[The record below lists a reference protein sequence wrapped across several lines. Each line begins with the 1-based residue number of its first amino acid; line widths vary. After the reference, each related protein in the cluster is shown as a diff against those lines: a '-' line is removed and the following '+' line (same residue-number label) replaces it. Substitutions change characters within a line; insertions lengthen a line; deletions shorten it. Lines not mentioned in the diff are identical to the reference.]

1 MLPLTAYT
9 LPVSTVGFLSE
20 QAAKE
25 QAITPERGQ
34 ENSKPVNVAHVSDVA
49 AHLSQYQNAAWTA
62 TNHSDPVQRHRMIT
76 LARYGMRR
84 MVSACRAITMNAAK
98 RPPHITV
105 KLTV

>member
-1 MLPLTAYT
+1 MLPLIAYISF
-9 LPVSTVGFLSE
+9 VSIAAFGYGSE
-20 QAAKE
+20 VPTQKT
-25 QAITPERGQ
+25 TPARGQ
-34 ENSKPVNVAHVSDVA
+34 GNSKQPNVAHVSDA
-49 AHLSQYQNAAWTA
+49 EGHLSQYQIVVWTA
-62 TNHSDPVQRHRMIT
+62 TNHSGPVQRHRMIT

>member
-1 MLPLTAYT
+1 MCR
-9 LPVSTVGFLSE
+9 VSTVGFLSE
-20 QAAKE
+20 QVAKE
-25 QAITPERGQ
+25 QAITQARGQ

-49 AHLSQYQNAAWTA
+49 AHLSPYQNAAWTA